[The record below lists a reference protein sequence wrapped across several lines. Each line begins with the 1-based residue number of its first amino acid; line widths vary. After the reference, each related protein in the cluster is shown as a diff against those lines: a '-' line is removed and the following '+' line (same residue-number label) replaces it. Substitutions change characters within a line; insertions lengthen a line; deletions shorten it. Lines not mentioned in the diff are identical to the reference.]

1 MVDSTVHS
9 ACGPPIVNLGAR
21 LPAATDR
28 LLLQWGTTANPMG
41 CLFQR
46 VGPGITS
53 AFLRLRPSTSPRSA
67 FSSSILIAIDNEYSS
82 LKSAGGH
89 RQTCIY
95 DEVAQQKTA
104 PPLEGL
110 DLFTFN
116 RLDSPQLPA
125 YNSIEVPSFC
135 SNWYK
140 ERGYELA
147 SR

>member
-1 MVDSTVHS
+1 MVDTTVHI

-104 PPLEGL
+104 PPPWRSGPFHFQPVGLSAASCVQSDRSPVILLEL
-110 DLFTFN
+110 V
-116 RLDSPQLPA
+116 Q
-125 YNSIEVPSFC
+125 V
-135 SNWYK
+135 
-140 ERGYELA
+140 ERI
-147 SR
+147 

>member
-1 MVDSTVHS
+1 MKKRTQTEFQLPS
-9 ACGPPIVNLGAR
+9 ARLLRQAPR

-28 LLLQWGTTANPMG
+28 PLLQWGTTANPMG

-53 AFLRLRPSTSPRSA
+53 PFLRLRPSTSPLRSA

-82 LKSAGGH
+82 LKSAGGR
-89 RQTCIY
+89 RQTRIY
-95 DEVAQQKTA
+95 GEVAQQKTA

-110 DLFTFN
+110 NLFTFN

-125 YNSIEVPSFC
+125 YNPIEVPSFC

-140 ERGYELA
+140 ERGY
-147 SR
+147 